1 MYWPETMTLPILLLK
16 RGLSVAIQGM
26 IVKENKVENKQYI
39 LELHSTVIVLS
50 AEMIFSI

>member
-26 IVKENKVENKQYI
+26 IVKENKVENKQCI
-39 LELHSTVIVLS
+39 LKVHSTMTALS
-50 AEMIFSI
+50 AKMTSSI